1 MIGEPVRAVVIDATS
16 IELRRALGATAWA
29 VFEEMLLG
37 STVSN
42 GECVASVSV
51 RSLAASLGL
60 AKDTVGR
67 AVGRLRLAGIVTD
80 MQSRAK
86 NGAFAT
92 GSYRLTIPNS
102 ITVLASPATHRAV
115 RKSRSS
121 DVQLAFAIDS

>member
-1 MIGEPVRAVVIDATS
+1 
-16 IELRRALGATAWA
+16 
-29 VFEEMLLG
+29 MLLG